1 MTAPITWEFP
11 SSAVSGGGAR
21 SVPAGETDH
30 VAEALDRL
38 PQQFKTDPSTVA
50 LLESLVRPCQSL
62 ETALQDMLVDRA
74 VDTAVGAQLDI
85 IGKLVGQAR
94 SGQSDAE
101 FRRFIR
107 ARIKTNRSRGVV
119 SDLITIARLI
129 LNEPAAHVHVESQA
143 VAGVVIRVD
152 DLAVDE
158 EMADDLI
165 TFLRVAVSAGVRII
179 LESSPAD
186 SDGTFTLDDGP
197 GFDSGYAGIVLGE
210 HAPNMEGLVVRS
222 KVAGAAGNAQTITFV
237 GDGTVPGPVVEDAS
251 DCIVHFEPGTTTV
264 AAMWLALNQEHDWIA
279 LDETTDPALNF
290 SATVLDAGDAF
301 GPVNLAGGGDAGGE
315 FSDARE

>member
-1 MTAPITWEFP
+1 MTTFTWEYP
-11 SSAVSGGGAR
+11 EGGGSSGA
-21 SVPAGETDH
+21 SSGVAAGDTDH

-38 PQQFKTDPSTVA
+38 PQQHRDDPNLRA
-50 LLESLVRPCQSL
+50 LLTALVRPCQTL
-62 ETALQDMLVDRA
+62 ETALQDMLVGRA

-85 IGKLVGQAR
+85 IGKLVRQSRNGQ
-94 SGQSDAE
+94 DDDE
-101 FRRFIR
+101 YRRFIR

-129 LNEPAAHVHVESQA
+129 LNEPAVHVYVERQA
-143 VAGVVIRVD
+143 VAGVVLRVD

-165 TFLRVAVSAGVRII
+165 TFLRVAVSAGVRLI
-179 LESSPAD
+179 LESSPVGSA
-186 SDGTFTLDDGP
+186 GTFTLDDGP

-222 KVAGAAGNAQTITFV
+222 KVLGADGNLQTITFV

-251 DCIVHFEPGTTTV
+251 DCIVHFQPGSTTV

-290 SATVLDAGDAF
+290 SATLLDAGDAF